1 MQTITQQIKYAFLV
15 GLVVSATG
23 CIVEQP
29 RYHDG
34 YWDREHARY
43 WHSGGW
49 HPCAEHGEYCR

>member
-1 MQTITQQIKYAFLV
+1 MPTITRKIKCALLI
-15 GLVVSATG
+15 GLVASAAG

-43 WHSGGW
+43 WYGGGW

>member
-1 MQTITQQIKYAFLV
+1 MKYALLI
-15 GLVVSATG
+15 GLVASATG

-43 WHSGGW
+43 WYGGGW